1 MPDFYVDDVNI
12 DPSEFVGACSKK
24 ELKELIQILVD
35 YGHIEAPNLP
45 KKLGVFEEHLSQ
57 KLDLLKDVVYRMS
70 DDDIGSIE
78 QMVSKYC

>member
-1 MPDFYVDDVNI
+1 MPDFYVDDVSI

-35 YGHIEAPNLP
+35 DGHIDAPNLP
-45 KKLGVFEEHLSQ
+45 KKLGVFEEHFFQ
-57 KLDLLKDVVYRMS
+57 KLDLLKDAVYRMS
-70 DDDIGSIE
+70 DDDIGLIE